1 MNKNTSN
8 RIVYI
13 NTWGTFNEDHIQEWI
28 EIQSTGSMGYDGF
41 IKQKLK
47 EIGLIPMKYMECEVF
62 DEYRFMLAVI
72 QYGINPYNLDE
83 VACKIKA

>member
-1 MNKNTSN
+1 MSN

-28 EIQSTGSMGYDGF
+28 EIKSKGSTSYDGF
-41 IKQKLK
+41 IKQKTR
-47 EIGLIPMKYMECEVF
+47 EIGLMRLKYMEFEVF

-72 QYGINPYNLDE
+72 QYGIKPYNLDE
-83 VACKIKA
+83 VACGIKA